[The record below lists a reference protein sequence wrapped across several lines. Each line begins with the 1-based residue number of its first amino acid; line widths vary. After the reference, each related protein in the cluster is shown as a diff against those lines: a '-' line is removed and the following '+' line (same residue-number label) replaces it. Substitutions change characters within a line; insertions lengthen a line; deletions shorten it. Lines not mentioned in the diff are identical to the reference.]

1 MNHSKAVTINFVMW
15 KTANRAVVL
24 VQAIRA
30 DKARKAAESTE
41 AEGQAA
47 LHGVRETDPR
57 GGRRESKQLRQLTSL
72 CCVPAP

>member
-1 MNHSKAVTINFVMW
+1 MNHSKAVTVNFVMW

-30 DKARKAAESTE
+30 DKARKAAESTK

-47 LHGVRETDPR
+47 LHGVRETT
-57 GGRRESKQLRQLTSL
+57 GEVGEKASSY
-72 CCVPAP
+72 AN